1 MQEEERA
8 GGPKALL
15 CVIARHTVDT
25 ATLCHRWNLDI
36 WNFLKDSV
44 QFTAV
49 SCLIDLESVRSA
61 KNSLH
66 VAVFWRIDKVHLCNM
81 QCQSLHS
88 SNLSSSLCRNVQ
100 HFTVCIFMCVFTMCI
115 LQKCSFYSVYVTE
128 FCVFYCVLVWFPH
141 LPLSNSSFNPGSQN
155 LGNTAALHHDE
166 DSSDI
171 Q

>member
-1 MQEEERA
+1 MRYCSAHCRPRTVPQMKP
-8 GGPKALL
+8 GHLKL
-15 CVIARHTVDT
+15 CQRF
-25 ATLCHRWNLDI
+25 C
-36 WNFLKDSV
+36 SV
-44 QFTAV
+44 HCCQMSDRFGKC
-49 SCLIDLESVRSA
+49 SFCSF
-61 KNSLH
+61 H
-66 VAVFWRIDKVHLCNM
+66 VAVFWRIDKVHLCNL